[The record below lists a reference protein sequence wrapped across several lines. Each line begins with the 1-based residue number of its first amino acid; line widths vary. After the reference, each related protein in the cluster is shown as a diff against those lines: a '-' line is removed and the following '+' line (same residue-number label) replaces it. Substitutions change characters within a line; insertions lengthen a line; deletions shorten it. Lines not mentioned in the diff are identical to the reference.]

1 MAAKDFDFIAQEQFK
16 FLESEYGLR
25 LSKCE
30 KEDWGYELIYLNDK
44 IGVKITYEY
53 REAFV
58 FIMLY
63 QLIEG
68 ELQENPRS
76 IEDDTI
82 LLGYGLDD
90 LISLRNPQALIKP
103 AYEYGEQSEYYD
115 KEKGLSLYV
124 TAFADN
130 LKKSAKD
137 ILSGDFTVFPDLDKI
152 VKERI
157 KKYNQ

>member
-1 MAAKDFDFIAQEQFK
+1 MPTKDFDIIAQEQFK
-16 FLESEYGLR
+16 FLLSEYDFR

-30 KEDWGYELIYLNDK
+30 KEDWGYELIYLNDTT
-44 IGVKITYEY
+44 GVKITYEY
-53 REAFV
+53 REAYV

-63 QLIEG
+63 QLMEG

-76 IEDDTI
+76 IEGDTV

-90 LISLRNPQALIKP
+90 LISLRNPQALAKP
-103 AYEYGEQSEYYD
+103 AYEYEEQSEYYD
-115 KEKGLSLYV
+115 KEEGLSLFV
-124 TAFADN
+124 KAFADS
-130 LKKSAKD
+130 LKISAKD
-137 ILSGDFTVFPDLDKI
+137 ILSGDFSVFPDLDKI

>member
-1 MAAKDFDFIAQEQFK
+1 MAAKDFDIIAQEQFK
-16 FLESEYGLR
+16 FLLSKYDFR

-30 KEDWGYELIYLNDK
+30 KEDWGYELIYLNDTT
-44 IGVKITYEY
+44 GVKITYEY
-53 REAFV
+53 REAYV

-68 ELQENPRS
+68 ELQDNPRS
-76 IEDDTI
+76 IEGDTI

-90 LISLRNPQALIKP
+90 LISVRNPQALIKP
-103 AYEYGEQSEYYD
+103 AYEYGELSEYYD

-124 TAFADN
+124 TAFANN
-130 LKKSAKD
+130 LKTSAKD

-152 VKERI
+152 VKDRI

>member
-1 MAAKDFDFIAQEQFK
+1 MAAKDFDIIVQEQFK

-30 KEDWGYELIYLNDK
+30 KEDWGYELTYLNDK
-44 IGVKITYEY
+44 TGVKITYEY

-63 QLIEG
+63 RLIEG
-68 ELQENPRS
+68 QLKENPRS
-76 IEDDTI
+76 IGDDTI

-103 AYEYGEQSEYYD
+103 AYEYGEESEYYD

-130 LKKSAKD
+130 LKTFAKD
-137 ILSGDFTVFPDLDKI
+137 ILSGDFKVFPDLDKI
-152 VKERI
+152 VKKRI
-157 KKYNQ
+157 KRRDQ